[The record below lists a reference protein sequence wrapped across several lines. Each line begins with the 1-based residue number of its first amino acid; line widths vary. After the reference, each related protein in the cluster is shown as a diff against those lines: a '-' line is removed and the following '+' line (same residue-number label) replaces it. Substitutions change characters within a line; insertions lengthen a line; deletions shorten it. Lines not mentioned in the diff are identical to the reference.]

1 MKYEILKSYF
11 GYPSFREGQEEAID
25 ALLQKKDVLAIMPT
39 GAGKSICYQVP
50 SLLLTGVTIVIS
62 PLISLMKDQVQ
73 ALNASGI
80 RAAYLN
86 GTLTFPQYK
95 KAIQLAGQGEYK
107 IIYVAP
113 ERLDHPL
120 FLKMLSKIEVSLIA
134 IDEAHCVSQW
144 GQNFRPS
151 YLLIKSFIESFPK
164 RPRIGAF
171 TATATHKVESDMIE
185 LLGLKNVQ
193 TINTGYD
200 RKNLFF
206 SIERPK
212 NKEQRLFEIV
222 EAKKDSSGIIYCTT
236 RKDVETICQALNA
249 KGIKA
254 TRYHAGLSNE
264 ERSGNQEAFLYDV
277 IPWIVATNAFGMG
290 IDKSNVRTV
299 IHYSIPASL
308 ENYYQEAGR
317 AGRDGEESE
326 CILFYSPKDER
337 TILFLIDHQEYAES
351 LDDQEIQTRQE
362 QEKARFAKM
371 KGYALTSTCLRA
383 YILHYFGQQT
393 LTSCDHCSNCTR
405 EHEMLDVKEETS
417 SFLKAI
423 LETKER
429 YGSQLIMQMLKGSKA
444 EKIVRYQFDRLPSY
458 GALKE
463 KTQDFIRSLFYFLQ
477 EEGLIEIV
485 EAPYPVLKL
494 SKAGYHFLKEPDT
507 LYMPIFKEEEVLQ
520 EKEDA
525 LFLQLKAL
533 RMHLSKKFRIPP
545 YMIFPDRTLK
555 ELAIK
560 KPLNKE
566 QMLKVNGVGE
576 AKYKKFG
583 RYFVQF
589 FRSQAPK
596 D

>member
-171 TATATHKVESDMIE
+171 TATATHKVESDIIE

>member
-1 MKYEILKSYF
+1 
-11 GYPSFREGQEEAID
+11 
-25 ALLQKKDVLAIMPT
+25 
-39 GAGKSICYQVP
+39 
-50 SLLLTGVTIVIS
+50 
-62 PLISLMKDQVQ
+62 
-73 ALNASGI
+73 
-80 RAAYLN
+80 
-86 GTLTFPQYK
+86 
-95 KAIQLAGQGEYK
+95 
-107 IIYVAP
+107 
-113 ERLDHPL
+113 
-120 FLKMLSKIEVSLIA
+120 
-134 IDEAHCVSQW
+134 
-144 GQNFRPS
+144 
-151 YLLIKSFIESFPK
+151 
-164 RPRIGAF
+164 
-171 TATATHKVESDMIE
+171 
-185 LLGLKNVQ
+185 
-193 TINTGYD
+193 
-200 RKNLFF
+200 
-206 SIERPK
+206 
-212 NKEQRLFEIV
+212 
-222 EAKKDSSGIIYCTT
+222 
-236 RKDVETICQALNA
+236 
-249 KGIKA
+249 
-254 TRYHAGLSNE
+254 
-264 ERSGNQEAFLYDV
+264 
-277 IPWIVATNAFGMG
+277 
-290 IDKSNVRTV
+290 
-299 IHYSIPASL
+299 
-308 ENYYQEAGR
+308 
-317 AGRDGEESE
+317 
-326 CILFYSPKDER
+326 
-337 TILFLIDHQEYAES
+337 
-351 LDDQEIQTRQE
+351 
-362 QEKARFAKM
+362 
-371 KGYALTSTCLRA
+371 
-383 YILHYFGQQT
+383 
-393 LTSCDHCSNCTR
+393 
-405 EHEMLDVKEETS
+405 MLDVKEETS

>member
-254 TRYHAGLSNE
+254 TRYHAGLSSE

-393 LTSCDHCSNCTR
+393 LTSCDHCSNCTQ

-555 ELAIK
+555 ELAFK

>member
-11 GYPSFREGQEEAID
+11 GYPFFREGQEEAID

-193 TINTGYD
+193 TIKTGYD

-254 TRYHAGLSNE
+254 TRYHAGLSSE
-264 ERSGNQEAFLYDV
+264 ERSGNQEAFLYDE

-494 SKAGYHFLKEPDT
+494 SKAGYHFLKEPDA

-533 RMHLSKKFRIPP
+533 RMRLSKKFRIPP

-589 FRSQAPK
+589 FRSQAPE

>member
-193 TINTGYD
+193 TIKTGYD

-254 TRYHAGLSNE
+254 TRYHAGLSSE
-264 ERSGNQEAFLYDV
+264 ERSGNQEAFLYDE

-463 KTQDFIRSLFYFLQ
+463 KTQDFI
-477 EEGLIEIV
+477 
-485 EAPYPVLKL
+485 
-494 SKAGYHFLKEPDT
+494 
-507 LYMPIFKEEEVLQ
+507 
-520 EKEDA
+520 
-525 LFLQLKAL
+525 
-533 RMHLSKKFRIPP
+533 
-545 YMIFPDRTLK
+545 
-555 ELAIK
+555 
-560 KPLNKE
+560 
-566 QMLKVNGVGE
+566 
-576 AKYKKFG
+576 
-583 RYFVQF
+583 
-589 FRSQAPK
+589 
-596 D
+596 